1 MKKLFSYYKPYRAML
16 LADLFFAVLGAAV
29 SLIIP
34 LLVRSVTSGSAL
46 SGGFSFAG
54 LLPLALLLTALV
66 LIEFGCNYFIG
77 YQGHIM
83 GSKMEAD
90 MRSEIFRH
98 YQRLSFSFYDEQKIG
113 HLMSRITSDLFEI
126 SELLHHGRRIC

>member
-1 MKKLFSYYKPYRAML
+1 MSSKVKKLFSYYKPYRAML

-77 YQGHIM
+77 YQGHAQRDLPPLPA
-83 GSKMEAD
+83 SFLQLLRRAKD
-90 MRSEIFRH
+90 RPFDVPHHLRS
-98 YQRLSFSFYDEQKIG
+98 L
-113 HLMSRITSDLFEI
+113 
-126 SELLHHGRRIC
+126 